1 MCIRDRNEIT
11 LPGLQ
16 SWTKRTISKDQ
27 LGKDLSGFQSKELE
41 GRYAGKIGLFNAE
54 TGEWMTI
61 GKSPI
66 RRNTIE
72 EIEAFKE
79 EIEGGQLHT
88 WKKDFFNRFD
98 DLPLVIVK
106 ETPNSVEYDVIS
118 VDKSPADVRGMVE
131 KYHEDRVAQHKAI
144 TKDEREWEEKRKQ
157 MRGGSH
163 LAESK
168 KKSTLSELLRA
179 EGLLIAEGR
188 LSDTKER
195 YKDSI
200 HPLIVDYVAQKDPS
214 DNHKYLDFLMRYVS
228 HTINTASNSGTPMI
242 KDWALNAPEKA
253 LDNNLIHNT
262 IGSLKDNIKVFHEKQ
277 NIPNAFRYKDLN
289 DYIRKGDK
297 KSWPIDFIDDVKV
310 ARNMLSA
317 SQAKKIKKQGVKL
330 YNDDRWLVVVPLS
343 HDASCYYGAGTRW
356 CTTTKN
362 NASYYNRYK
371 ESGELYYIIDKKGD
385 EKYDDLHK
393 AALNFTS
400 NDVEVYD
407 ALDRQKKLT
416 VLETMGVPKEALLK
430 IVEDV
435 ADKQLHV
442 QRFIY
447 LLGLK
452 EATPMIYKK
461 YKDQPEKLLSTL
473 GYRQLLALMG
483 EEKAMEWLKQNIAKG
498 NLTIENTGGIDS
510 DFVKQNPLAAVMIAR
525 QTDEDLAEVTV
536 VKGVMDSRGTDL
548 YDELSK
554 WGFGELRGEV
564 ASDVEYKDG
573 TYWISFGKD
582 DASDL
587 FDNPTLASQLL
598 GEDYPDLYSY
608 GDYAPD
614 FHELWNDYCDEETR
628 TQIKEYLHDTYKEDY
643 ADIDFLNLPDDEV
656 EDMLESLYDESIE
669 NELRSAF
676 QTADGDART
685 NIMINQAFDEIN
697 VMFDYDA
704 PRWYQAENSMFN
716 YPLKGDMGFWELLN
730 VYADERVDWDYTNG
744 DFEAADMM
752 DVILELQ
759 EIKVLDSLTTE
770 SLDVYADIEDIIDA
784 GFNEITQDRIASI

>member
-1 MCIRDRNEIT
+1 
-11 LPGLQ
+11 
-16 SWTKRTISKDQ
+16 
-27 LGKDLSGFQSKELE
+27 
-41 GRYAGKIGLFNAE
+41 
-54 TGEWMTI
+54 
-61 GKSPI
+61 
-66 RRNTIE
+66 
-72 EIEAFKE
+72 
-79 EIEGGQLHT
+79 
-88 WKKDFFNRFD
+88 
-98 DLPLVIVK
+98 
-106 ETPNSVEYDVIS
+106 
-118 VDKSPADVRGMVE
+118 
-131 KYHEDRVAQHKAI
+131 
-144 TKDEREWEEKRKQ
+144 
-157 MRGGSH
+157 
-163 LAESK
+163 
-168 KKSTLSELLRA
+168 
-179 EGLLIAEGR
+179 
-188 LSDTKER
+188 
-195 YKDSI
+195 
-200 HPLIVDYVAQKDPS
+200 
-214 DNHKYLDFLMRYVS
+214 MRYVS

-297 KSWPIDFIDDVKV
+297 KSWPIDFIDDVKA

-330 YNDDRWLVVVPLS
+330 YDDDRWLVVIPLT

-393 AALNFTS
+393 AALNFSS

-407 ALDRQKKLT
+407 SLDRQKKLT

-452 EATPMIYKK
+452 EAIPMIYKK
-461 YKDQPEKLLSTL
+461 YKDQPQKLLSTL

-498 NLTIENTGGIDS
+498 NLTIENTGGVDS

-525 QTDEDLAEVTV
+525 QTDEELAEITV
-536 VKGVMDSRGTDL
+536 VKGVMESKGTDL
-548 YDELSK
+548 FDELSK
-554 WGFGELRGEV
+554 WGWGELRGELV
-564 ASDVEYKDG
+564 SDVEYKDG
-573 TYWISFGKD
+573 TYWISFDED
-582 DASDL
+582 DASKL
-587 FDNPTLASQLL
+587 FDNPTLAAQLL
-598 GEDYPDLYSY
+598 GEDYPDLFSY
-608 GDYAPD
+608 TDYAPD
-614 FHELWNDYCDEETR
+614 FHELWTDYCNDETR
-628 TQIKEYLHDTYKEDY
+628 TQIKEYLHDNYSEDY
-643 ADIDFLNLPDDEV
+643 PDIDFLNLPDHEV

-676 QTADGDART
+676 MTADGDART

-704 PRWYQAENSMFN
+704 PRWYQAENGKFN

-730 VYADERVDWDYTNG
+730 VYADEKVDWSYSGG

-759 EIKVLDSLTTE
+759 EERVLDSLTTE
-770 SLDVYADIEDIIDA
+770 SLDVYADTEDILDA
-784 GFNEITQDRIASI
+784 GFNEIAQDRIASI